1 MRAKFGVADVNV
13 KRRRM
18 GCIRRMWPSH
28 LWLGQQFNQMFPKPA
43 EASSQAFS
51 SPPLRLHPFHWM
63 YKLQYYAIFSQ
74 NDASDACN
82 NVGSS
87 CCPTRQQAIKGID
100 GIDFDEDAASK

>member
-1 MRAKFGVADVNV
+1 MYQEDVAIAPVVGPAVQPDV
-13 KRRRM
+13 
-18 GCIRRMWPSH
+18 
-28 LWLGQQFNQMFPKPA
+28 PKPA

-87 CCPTRQQAIKGID
+87 CWPTRQQAIKGID